1 MNQTPRQSNECL
13 IDFLRFSLPDAS
25 MEKVADLLGIALSDF
40 TSEKKGS
47 PFPTYD
53 SHYSFADIIIH
64 QSDHHNNL
72 LVNLSGQGC
81 RQYEEYMSSVEGWH
95 WQKFLATIL
104 KAKGTITRADLAMDL
119 FDGSSPPVSTLQKYV
134 KNGQLSSQSRHFREV
149 NSGQLQEG
157 ILTGHTLYIG
167 AQPQLLRIYDK
178 KQEIRD
184 KTGEIAQVH
193 EWVRW
198 ELELTDQKARQAVEK
213 LAKGIPLNTV
223 IRGILASHYSFKT
236 KPKGPVNYHNKARWP
251 NMKWWDKFV
260 GGIPKIPLR
269 VIREKPTFSKKKAW
283 LENATSKSLA
293 MIYEA
298 FLQAY
303 GPEQA
308 EVYLRELLA
317 TGKEKFTETDQT
329 FIEQKILELENE
341 DSY

>member
-1 MNQTPRQSNECL
+1 MTKS
-13 IDFLRFSLPDAS
+13 
-25 MEKVADLLGIALSDF
+25 
-40 TSEKKGS
+40 KK
-47 PFPTYD
+47 F
-53 SHYSFADIIIH
+53 
-64 QSDHHNNL
+64 
-72 LVNLSGQGC
+72 
-81 RQYEEYMSSVEGWH
+81 
-95 WQKFLATIL
+95 
-104 KAKGTITRADLAMDL
+104 
-119 FDGSSPPVSTLQKYV
+119 
-134 KNGQLSSQSRHFREV
+134 
-149 NSGQLQEG
+149 
-157 ILTGHTLYIG
+157 
-167 AQPQLLRIYDK
+167 
-178 KQEIRD
+178 RD

-269 VIREKPTFSKKKAW
+269 VVREKPTFSKKKAW